1 MTKLISNHIDL
12 AMKRLFYQYDD
23 SKSIR
28 GILESL
34 AEQIQDV
41 ENNQF
46 ALYYVWHIELSFGQ
60 QLDNIGEQVGLARG
74 GLNDADYRVR
84 LRTKIAVNT
93 SAGLTEQIYSFIRLL
108 AGNRDG
114 YLKLTDNYPAG
125 FQIEIT
131 INFSDNELQFL
142 KEAIQQVKPMAVT
155 FTGMTKADE
164 DSFRF
169 DIGKGFGSI
178 HNPSSGGKF
187 AGLI

>member
-23 SKSIR
+23 ANSIR
-28 GILESL
+28 NILESL

-41 ENNQF
+41 ENHQF
-46 ALYYVWHIELSFGQ
+46 VLYYVWHIELSFGQ
-60 QLDNIGEQVGLARG
+60 QLDNIGSQVGLGRG
-74 GLNDADYRVR
+74 GLSDTDYRIR

-108 AGNRDG
+108 AGNREG
-114 YLKLTDNYPAG
+114 FLKLSDNYPAG
-125 FQIEIT
+125 FQIEIN
-131 INFSDNELQFL
+131 INFSDSELQFI

-155 FTGMTKADE
+155 FTTMTRADA

-169 DIGKGFGSI
+169 DTGKGFGSI
-178 HNPSSGGKF
+178 YNPSSGGKF